1 MPYHVKLVSELT
13 EELSRMPGIGPRTA
27 QRLAFYVLRIPMED
41 AKRLS
46 DAIVQVKERIN
57 YCSVCNNITEED
69 PCRVCKDPGRNR
81 SIICVVEEPH
91 DVVALEKAGGYR
103 GLYHVLMGVLSP
115 LGGVG
120 PKDLKIDG
128 LMARLKEGETS
139 EVIMATNPSAEGE
152 ATAMYLAKLIRP
164 LGIKLTRIACGLPV
178 GGDLEY
184 ADQATLARA
193 IAERR
198 RV

>member
-1 MPYHVKLVSELT
+1 MPYHTESVSELI

-27 QRLAFYVLRIPMED
+27 QRLAFYVLGIPRED
-41 AKRLS
+41 AKRLAE
-46 DAIVQVKERIN
+46 AIVHVKERIN

-69 PCRVCKDPGRNR
+69 PCRVCKDPGRNQ

-120 PKDLKIDG
+120 PKDLKIEG
-128 LMARLKEGETS
+128 LMARLKEGKIS
-139 EVIMATNPSAEGE
+139 EAIMATNPSAEGE